1 MPPPPILSCTVYAA
15 QQSFPDSFGA
25 RILSIACVAGAITYI
40 GPKAGQTV
48 TLTCQKVTLKT
59 ERADG
64 GQTDVILDPGFPQDD
79 IT

>member
-40 GPKAGQTV
+40 GPTV
-48 TLTCQKVTLKT
+48 TLTSATCQKVRLKT

-64 GQTDVILDPGFPQDD
+64 GQTDVILAPGFPEDD